1 MTNWCAS
8 HSLSH
13 ISEVLHLRS
22 GFCRFF
28 FLFCGFVPTHPT
40 HARTHTLNTVRWQLC
55 ANKPSTP
62 HAPQSAPLQS
72 EKKLPS
78 LTKGCRHEC
87 RARWKLLGWH
97 GNHPIICRT
106 ARLDVWRVDGA
117 FWVRETEDE
126 RERWRKLVWSSSVE
140 RVLFIWLGFYFIVVL
155 RLSLRESCMIQL
167 TIKPLLS
174 VSSELNWSSSNYQLV
189 YCQTLEV
196 DCVKLCVLVCFIW
209 ECYTASVVVVQTCWS
224 NRLSVRQAVVI
235 TADVNAQK

>member
-1 MTNWCAS
+1 M
-8 HSLSH
+8 HH
-13 ISEVLHLRS
+13 ILFFTYLRS
-22 GFCRFF
+22 FTSEIWVLP
-28 FLFCGFVPTHPT
+28 FLFLVLWLCTHTSYT
-40 HARTHTLNTVRWQLC
+40 HTHTHTLNTVRWQPC

-62 HAPQSAPLQS
+62 HTPQRARLQS

-87 RARWKLLGWH
+87 RARWH

-117 FWVRETEDE
+117 FWVTETEDE

-140 RVLFIWLGFYFIVVL
+140 RVLFISLGLDFIVVL

-224 NRLSVRQAVVI
+224 NRPSVRQAEMI

>member
-1 MTNWCAS
+1 M
-8 HSLSH
+8 HH
-13 ISEVLHLRS
+13 ILFFTYLRS
-22 GFCRFF
+22 FTSEIWVLP
-28 FLFCGFVPTHPT
+28 FLFLVLWLCTHT
-40 HARTHTLNTVRWQLC
+40 SYTRAHTHTLNTVCWQLC

-62 HAPQSAPLQS
+62 HTPQSAPLQS

-78 LTKGCRHEC
+78 LTKGFRHEC

-140 RVLFIWLGFYFIVVL
+140 RVLFIWLGFYFIVVF

-209 ECYTASVVVVQTCWS
+209 ECYTASVVVVVQTCWS
-224 NRLSVRQAVVI
+224 NRLSVR
-235 TADVNAQK
+235 